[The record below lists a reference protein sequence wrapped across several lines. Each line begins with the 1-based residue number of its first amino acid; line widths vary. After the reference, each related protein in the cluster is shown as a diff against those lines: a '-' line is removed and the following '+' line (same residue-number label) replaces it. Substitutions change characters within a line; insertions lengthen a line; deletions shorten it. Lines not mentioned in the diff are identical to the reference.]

1 MSKFARIIASA
12 VLIGGAIAVSAG
24 PAAAQRHGG
33 SHHGGGYH
41 GGSHSGYHRGGGFR
55 HGGGWGPGIGFGFG
69 SPYYYGGSPYYA
81 EQPDCGWARVR
92 VWRNHHWVIRRS
104 WRCW

>member
-12 VLIGGAIAVSAG
+12 VLIGGAIAVSVG
-24 PAAAQRHGG
+24 PAAAQRHSGQ
-33 SHHGGGYH
+33 HGGYH
-41 GGSHSGYHRGGGFR
+41 
-55 HGGGWGPGIGFGFG
+55 HGGGWGSGISFGFG
-69 SPYYYGGSPYYA
+69 SPYYYGGGPYYA
-81 EQPDCGWARVR
+81 AQPDCSWARVR